1 VLHDG
6 QPPIRLARLT
16 QSGTLRAGPHSRRWM
31 PFASTQEVAPAA
43 ASFEWDARVEVMPF
57 IYLRVRDALHEGR
70 GSGRV
75 ELLSMLSLGHE
86 RDTPELNAGALQR
99 YLAEAVWYPTALLPS
114 DQLAWSAIDERKALA
129 TLTSHGTSVSLEFH
143 FNHEGEVAAVY
154 TPARWMKSG
163 RRYVQMPWEGHF
175 FGYWECSGMLVPSAG
190 EVGWHV
196 DGAWQAVWK
205 GRVSYASYEFER

>member
-16 QSGTLRAGPHSRRWM
+16 QSGTLRAGPRSRRWM

-143 FNHEGEVAAVY
+143 FNREGEVAAIY
-154 TPARWMKSG
+154 APQRWMKSG

-175 FGYWECSGMLVPSAG
+175 FGYWECSGMLIPAAG

-196 DGAWQAVWK
+196 DGKWQAVWK
-205 GRVSYASYEFER
+205 GRVTYASYELES